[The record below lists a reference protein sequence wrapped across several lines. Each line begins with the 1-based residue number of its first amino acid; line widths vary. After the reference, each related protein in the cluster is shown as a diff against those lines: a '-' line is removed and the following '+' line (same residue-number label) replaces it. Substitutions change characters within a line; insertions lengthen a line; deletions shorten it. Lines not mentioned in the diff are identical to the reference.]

1 MIYWFSGT
9 GNSKYVAGELSERLN
24 ERLEFIPDSNK
35 ICNLSDNERLLF
47 VFPIYSW
54 GVPPIVLDFID
65 KMTLNGYQNQY
76 VGMVCTCGD
85 ETAKAPEMFVRAMQK
100 KGISVTGI
108 FSIIMPNNYVLLPGF
123 GTDTKE
129 VEEKK
134 IQLALNRI
142 ETVANKILRG
152 EQCTDVV
159 RGSLASLKTNA
170 IYPLF
175 KHWGVFPKKWRYTD
189 KCIGCGK
196 CKKVCPV
203 KNITLNSNR
212 HPQWGNNCTSCV
224 ACYHICP
231 VNAIQYARFTEGKG
245 QYFFKYTQHKKKIN
259 L

>member
-24 ERLEFIPDSNK
+24 ERLEFIPNSNK

-65 KMTLNGYQNQY
+65 KMTLNGYRNQY

-85 ETAKAPEMFVRAMQK
+85 ETANAPEMFVRAMQK

-134 IQLALNRI
+134 LQLAPSRI
-142 ETVANKILRG
+142 ETVVNKILSG

-170 IYPLF
+170 VYPLF
-175 KHWGVFPKKWRYTD
+175 KRWGVFPKKWRFTD

-196 CKKVCPV
+196 CEKACPV

-212 HPQWGNNCTSCV
+212 QPQWGKNCTSCV

-245 QYFFKYTQHKKKIN
+245 QYFFKPKRISKD
-259 L
+259 